1 MRAAILVVGCLFV
14 VSAAYAAG
22 GVSKE
27 TGSIGLADYSAA
39 GLPQYT
45 GSASQEVRIAQR
57 GMEFGPVAFADYST
71 DGLPQ

>member
-27 TGSIGLADYSAA
+27 NGSIELADYSAT

-45 GSASQEVRIAQR
+45 EGASREVRVAQG
-57 GMEFGPVAFADYST
+57 GMVFGPVAFADYST
-71 DGLPQ
+71 NGLPQ